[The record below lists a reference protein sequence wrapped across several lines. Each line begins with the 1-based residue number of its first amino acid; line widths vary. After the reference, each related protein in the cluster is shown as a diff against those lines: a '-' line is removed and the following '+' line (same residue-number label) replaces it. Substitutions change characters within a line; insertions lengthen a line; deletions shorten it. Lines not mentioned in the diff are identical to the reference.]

1 MDSSGTWGEERHY
14 VRKHLDGVL
23 NYFPARLPEAEK
35 NTQFFLAAARGQSQ
49 SLRKVKYQRKLSKSF
64 LPSRA
69 RGMAASLPERLFST
83 VLGWWCAARLR
94 PDRFEPRNA
103 DF

>member
-1 MDSSGTWGEERHY
+1 MDSSGTWGEERHDAH
-14 VRKHLDGVL
+14 KHLDGVL

-83 VLGWWCAARLR
+83 VLGWWCTARLR